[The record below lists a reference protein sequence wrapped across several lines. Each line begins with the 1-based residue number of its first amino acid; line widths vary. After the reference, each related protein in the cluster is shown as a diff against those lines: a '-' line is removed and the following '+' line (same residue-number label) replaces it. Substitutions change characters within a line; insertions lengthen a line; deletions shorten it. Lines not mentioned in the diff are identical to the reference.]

1 MAGPDRILEGVR
13 IIAFTTGYAGPY
25 AARLLAQYGAEVI
38 KVESSPG
45 GLDTFRHY
53 GQDNDVNAAPRFIEC
68 NLAIRSMTVNIKR
81 DAGQRIIRELA
92 ARSNAVLV
100 NFRPQVLGRLGLGD
114 DELRKV
120 NPSLII
126 LKLPGLGET
135 GPKSGYGTWGFNLN
149 AFSGMTWLWNHP
161 GQDRPIGSQGV
172 YPDHLGFI
180 SAPAIM
186 MAALLR
192 QRLTGKGASI
202 DVSQGEVT
210 AYTLGASYLESSIN
224 GTEPEPQGNRSLT
237 AAPHGCYRCQGDER
251 WCVVSVTSDDEWR
264 RLCGV
269 MGKDELAHDRRF
281 ATCVERRRHADELDA
296 VMAEWLAAQTVED
309 VAHRLQAAGVAA
321 GVVQNGAD
329 LVKDPQ
335 LRHRDYFQKYD
346 DSPIG
351 PFEVPRGGLIF
362 KDQPDGE
369 IPLTPALGE
378 HTEQIMRDVLGYDD
392 DAIARWK
399 AEGVLA

>member
-1 MAGPDRILEGVR
+1 MASPNRILEGVR
-13 IIAFTTGYAGPY
+13 IISFTTGYAGPY

-38 KVESSPG
+38 KVESCPG

-53 GQDNDVNAAPRFIEC
+53 GQHNDVNAAPRFIEC
-68 NLAIRSMTVNIKR
+68 NLAIRSITVNIKHDLGKR
-81 DAGQRIIRELA
+81 VIRELA
-92 ARSNAVLV
+92 AKSNALLV
-100 NFRPQVLGRLGLGD
+100 NFRPHVLARLGLGD
-114 DELRKV
+114 HELRKV
-120 NPSLII
+120 NPSLVI

-135 GPKSGYGTWGFNLN
+135 GPKNWFGTWGFNLN
-149 AFSGMTWLWNHP
+149 AFSGMTYLWNHP
-161 GQDRPIGSQGV
+161 GQERPIGSQGV

-180 SAPAIM
+180 TAPTVM

-210 AYTLGASYLESSIN
+210 AYTLGVSYLESSIN
-224 GTEPEPQGNRSLT
+224 GVDPEPQGNRSPT
-237 AAPHGCYRCQGDER
+237 AAPHGCYRCQGEER
-251 WCVVSVTSDDEWR
+251 WCVVSVASDDQWR
-264 RLCGV
+264 RLCRF
-269 MGKDELAHDRRF
+269 MGNEEMADDRRF
-281 ATCVERRRHADELDA
+281 ATCLARRRNREALDA
-296 VMAEWLAAQTVED
+296 LMTGWMAARTAED
-309 VAHRLQAAGVAA
+309 VAHGLQAAGVAA

-351 PFEVPRGGLIF
+351 PFEVPRGGLVF
-362 KDQPDGE
+362 EDMPDEE

-378 HTEQIMRDVLGYDD
+378 HTGQVMREVLGYDD
-392 DAIARWK
+392 ATIREWK
-399 AEGVLA
+399 EAGVLD